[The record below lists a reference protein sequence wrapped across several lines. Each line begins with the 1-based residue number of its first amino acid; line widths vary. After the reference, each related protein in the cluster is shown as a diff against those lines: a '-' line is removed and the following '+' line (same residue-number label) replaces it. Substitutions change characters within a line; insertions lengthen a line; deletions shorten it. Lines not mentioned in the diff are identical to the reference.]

1 MKFFALLLIFLSN
14 ICFSNICVE
23 LPAFE
28 TSEYSFNDDIEV
40 RVDDDADIH
49 ANIFIPKKNLKKFPA
64 IIFVNSWMLEEH
76 EYFSQA
82 KLLAK
87 AGYIVF
93 SYSTRGWG
101 CSTGKVDVIGPRD
114 IKDLSQV
121 MDYLISTYPVD
132 SKNIGMSGISYG
144 GGMSLMAA
152 ALEPRIKTVA
162 AMSAWGSLT
171 DAVYEKNTARQ
182 FWATTLIATGAALG
196 EIDTK
201 LLGLFKSLFTH
212 EQTEAA
218 IAWAE
223 LRSPIKYIDKVN
235 KANKPIYIANNFG
248 DNLFQANN
256 IIRYFN
262 KLTTPKNLD
271 LNQGTHASAELVGM
285 PSASSFVFKRM
296 RRWFDY
302 WLKNI
307 RSDFFRLNEVS
318 MQIDLEKRREYH
330 SANTIFKK
338 RELKLY
344 MHPRSSLF
352 NGKLRQDEFEG
363 ENTDV
368 IFSGKDTRAKSGVPI
383 LSAIID
389 GHFQVPVYS
398 SMPWIQRANGVFYK
412 SFKFK
417 TGARIR
423 GIPKLRLTT
432 NSAGKHYHLMAYLYD
447 RTPLG
452 LTKLITHG
460 AATSV
465 HHDGGLERFEIDLVA
480 TAYDLPPGH
489 SLVLALDTQDLL
501 YAKPLGVI
509 PYRTTIHFGNNF
521 INELLVPI
529 L

>member
-1 MKFFALLLIFLSN
+1 MKLLILIFILSPAM
-14 ICFSNICVE
+14 SLANICVE
-23 LPAFE
+23 LPAIE
-28 TSEYSFNDDIEV
+28 TSDYSFDDDIEIK
-40 RVDDDADIH
+40 VDDGIEIH
-49 ANIFIPKKNLKKFPA
+49 ANIFIPKLKKEKFPA

-76 EYFSQA
+76 EYFTQA

-114 IKDLSQV
+114 IRDLSQV
-121 MDYLISTYPVD
+121 MDHLISTYPVD

-182 FWATTLIATGAALG
+182 FWASTLIATGAALG

-212 EQTEAA
+212 EQTEPA
-218 IAWAE
+218 IEWAD
-223 LRSPIKYIDKVN
+223 LRSPINYIDKVN

-256 IIRYFN
+256 IIRYFE
-262 KLTTPKNLD
+262 KLKTPKILD
-271 LNQGTHASAELVGM
+271 LNQGTHASAELVGI
-285 PSASSFVFKRM
+285 PSSKSFVFKRM
-296 RRWFDY
+296 REWFDF
-302 WLKNI
+302 WLKDI
-307 RSDFFRLNEVS
+307 RSDSLRLNEVS

-330 SANTIFKK
+330 GANTILNQKK
-338 RELKLY
+338 LKFYL
-344 MHPRSSLF
+344 HPRSSF
-352 NGKLRQDEFEG
+352 SHGKMKYEVYEG
-363 ENTDV
+363 DNTDV
-368 IFSGKDTRAKSGVPI
+368 IFSGRDTRAKSGVPI

-398 SMPWIQRANGVFYK
+398 SMPWIQRANGVYYR
-412 SFKFK
+412 SVKFK
-417 TGARIR
+417 SGAKIR
-423 GIPKLRLTT
+423 GIPKLSLTT

-447 RTPLG
+447 RTPFG

-465 HHDGGLERFEIDLVA
+465 HHDGELERFEIDLVA

-509 PYRTTIHFGNNF
+509 PYRTTIHFSDKLT
-521 INELLVPI
+521 NEFLVPI